1 MSEIVF
7 VYKNPSSFSTA
18 RRVRAFHIDSA
29 SEELFCHE
37 TDIRC
42 IWHRGSQLIYGL
54 GSCDGINALSLQMMV
69 ERASAGDVDPID
81 AAAELLLDF
90 INIFL
95 RISPPNVIFKR
106 IISLFRDSRNEA
118 ELIVI

>member
-1 MSEIVF
+1 MKPTSDA
-7 VYKNPSSFSTA
+7 YGTAAAST
-18 RRVRAFHIDSA
+18 
-29 SEELFCHE
+29 
-37 TDIRC
+37 
-42 IWHRGSQLIYGL
+42 YGL
-54 GSCDGINALSLQMMV
+54 GSCDGIDALSLQMMV

-106 IISLFRDSRNEA
+106 DISLLRDSKNESRF
-118 ELIVI
+118 IVMQNTGGQTSK